1 MRSLGAR
8 TVLLMV
14 ALTSIASCAFQATP
28 ASSRAIARPRV
39 LVVGDS
45 LVVEARAAIEAKLPG
60 VRVVARTGAAPCSLL
75 DVAVAA
81 APSADVVVLAFSGND
96 SFLAPC
102 MTGSD
107 HRIGGAYRD
116 SYEAYAA
123 RIGTSML
130 RMALTPVWGDG
141 HAQNSLS
148 VRHVAGGWATTRG
161 VPVVD
166 AADGLGGDRYVA
178 DARRQAGE
186 RGSGSGA
193 FVALRAPDRV
203 HLCVAPG
210 YRRGFVGPACPS
222 GSSAGVT
229 RFAAGIARAARS

>member
-1 MRSLGAR
+1 MKSLGVR
-8 TVLLMV
+8 NGVLLAIV
-14 ALTSIASCAFQATP
+14 LAFVTSCACQAAP
-28 ASSRAIARPRV
+28 RRAVVRPRV

-45 LVVEARAAIEAKLPG
+45 LVVESQDAIRSRIPDAT
-60 VRVVARTGAAPCSLL
+60 VIARTGAAPCSLI
-75 DVAVAA
+75 DEAVRAA
-81 APSADVVVLAFSGND
+81 RSADVAVLAFSGNN

-102 MTGSD
+102 MAGSD

-116 SYEAYAA
+116 SYEDYSTL
-123 RIGTSML
+123 IGASKL
-130 RMALTPVWGDG
+130 RMALTPVWDDG
-141 HAQNSLS
+141 HAANSVTARS
-148 VRHVAGGWATTRG
+148 VAEAWATTRD

-166 AADGLGGDRYVA
+166 AATGMGGDRYLA
-178 DARRQAGE
+178 GSRRQAGE
-186 RGSGSGA
+186 PGSGSEA

-210 YRRGFVGPACPS
+210 YRRGFEGPACPS